1 MKKKVKT
8 DKIMKTSK
16 EFVLKK
22 AHDYDVKFIRLW
34 FTDILGI
41 LKSFA
46 ITVEELEKALDEGI
60 GFDGSSISGFA
71 HIEES
76 DMIAKPD
83 PSTFQL
89 LPWRPKES
97 AVARMFCDILLPN
110 SSFYQGDPRYILKN
124 TLKKA
129 SAKGYR
135 FYVGPELEHFYFKSQ
150 SEVEPI
156 DRGGFLDLTPLD
168 TGSDLRR
175 ETVLMLE
182 QMGINV
188 AYSHHENAP
197 SQHEIGFRYDDAF
210 TIADDVMTY
219 RLVVKEIALKHN
231 IYATFM
237 PKPITGVNGS
247 GMHIHMSLFKD
258 DKNLFFD
265 KNDRNNLSNI
275 GKAFLAGILKN
286 AKELVLVTNQ
296 WVNSYKRL
304 VSGYEAP
311 THVCW
316 ARKNRSTLIRVPAIS
331 LNKPD
336 SCRIETRGP
345 DPACNPYLVF
355 SLLLYAGL
363 EGIEKQY
370 SLPEPIEENIH
381 QLSPSQIIK
390 LGIEPLPTSLYQSIE
405 IFKNSKL
412 ARKVL
417 GEHIFN
423 ELIEIKT
430 REWNDFNSQVTQYE
444 LEKYLP
450 IL

>member
-1 MKKKVKT
+1 MKKKM
-8 DKIMKTSK
+8 KINLSK
-16 EFVLKK
+16 EFILRK

-46 ITVEELEKALDEGI
+46 ITVEELEKALEEGI

-76 DMIAKPD
+76 DMIARPD

-89 LPWRPKES
+89 LPWRPKEA
-97 AVARMFCDILLPN
+97 AVARMFCDILLPDG
-110 SSFYQGDPRYILKN
+110 SYYQGDPRHVLRN

-150 SEVEPI
+150 SEVIPI

-175 ETVLMLE
+175 DTVLMLE

-210 TIADDVMTY
+210 TIADNVMTY

-237 PKPITGVNGS
+237 PKPITGINGS
-247 GMHIHMSLFKD
+247 GMHIHMSLFKNN
-258 DKNLFFD
+258 KNVFFD
-265 KNDRNNLSNI
+265 KNDKNYLSNI
-275 GKAFLAGILKN
+275 GKSFLAGILKN
-286 AKELVLVTNQ
+286 ANELVLVTNQ
-296 WVNSYKRL
+296 WVNSFKRL
-304 VSGYEAP
+304 VGGYEAP
-311 THVCW
+311 THICW

-331 LNKPD
+331 SNKPD

-363 EGIEKQY
+363 EGIENKY
-370 SLPEPIEENIH
+370 PLPAPVEENIH
-381 QLSPSQIIK
+381 ELSASQIKK
-390 LGIEPLPTSLYQSIE
+390 LGLEPLPTSLYEAIE
-405 IFKNSKL
+405 YFKKSKL
-412 ARKVL
+412 AKKIL
-417 GEHIFN
+417 GEHLFN
-423 ELIEIKT
+423 EFIEIKI
-430 REWNDFNSQVTQYE
+430 REWQEYNSQVTQYE